1 MNVSKSKTYLHQATG
16 KYSSIDLTLCFP
28 ALLPNFTWKVTDDLC
43 GSDHFPIIFSSTQ
56 PSSTE
61 RPRKWKLSKA
71 NWNKFDTFCQQAI
84 SRDKFENCDDPIK
97 LFTSLLLDAV
107 KASVPQTSTNPKR
120 PDKPWYNDECK
131 QAVKDRKDA
140 LKRFNLR
147 SSPEN
152 HNQFRIFRAKAQRTI
167 KDSKRKS

>member
-1 MNVSKSKTYLHQATG
+1 MIVYPRHTCAVRLEN
-16 KYSSIDLTLCFP
+16 SSIDLTLYSQV
-28 ALLPNFTWKVTDDLC
+28 LLPNFTWKVTDDLC

-71 NWNKFDTFCQQAI
+71 DWNKFETLCQQTFA
-84 SRDKFENCDDPIK
+84 RDKFENCDDPIK
-97 LFTSLLLDAV
+97 LFTSLLLDAA
-107 KASVPQTSTNPKR
+107 KASIPQTPTNPKR

-140 LKRFNLR
+140 KRV
-147 SSPEN
+147 EN
-152 HNQFRIFRAKAQRTI
+152 TVGKGEIARYEQFLLFPKCFQKTCTV
-167 KDSKRKS
+167 DT